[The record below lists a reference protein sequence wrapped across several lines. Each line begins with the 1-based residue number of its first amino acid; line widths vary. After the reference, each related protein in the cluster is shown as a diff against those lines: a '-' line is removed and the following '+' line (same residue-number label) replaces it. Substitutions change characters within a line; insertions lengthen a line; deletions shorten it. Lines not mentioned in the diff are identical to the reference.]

1 MSYFTFLGHPMNLK
15 RCLSFLVVCVFTF
28 FLAFVPTSFFGV
40 NPETGLPLFTLTQQ
54 RVIAI
59 FVFTAM
65 MWILEVIPTW
75 TTSVVA
81 IVSIL
86 LTTSNKGLGFLI
98 SGEGVGQLTNYKD
111 IMAAFAD
118 PVIMLFLGGFVLAF
132 AATKVGLDVQLAKV
146 MLKPFGTN
154 PKMVLLGVLLVIG
167 VFSMFMSNTATAAM
181 MLTFLTPVLAT
192 LPKDGGGRIALALAI
207 PIAANIGGMGTP
219 IGTPPNAIALGAIN
233 DSLPADQQIT
243 FVGWMIRMVPYVIV
257 MLLFAW
263 LLLLKLYPFKA
274 KKIELKIEG
283 QEVKAT
289 PFQKYVVWV
298 TFALTI
304 ILWVGEKWFG
314 VNSNVVAMIPF
325 AVFSATGIMKAK
337 HLEHINW
344 AVLWMVAGGFALG
357 TALNQTGLASTLI
370 ENIPFASWNALVV
383 MLAGGFICY
392 FLSNFI
398 SNSAAANL
406 VVPILIVVGKAL
418 SGKSDPANLPD
429 GGADGGA
436 VVADTLSKADT
447 LIPAADSVVA
457 SADSVAV
464 VSDSLA
470 VASDSLATAATSA
483 QEAAAYFEALG
494 GVPALIIGVAICA
507 SLAMCLPVSTPPNA
521 LAHSTGMISTK
532 QMATVG
538 IIIGV
543 VGFILGY
550 LMLIFVGF

>member
-1 MSYFTFLGHPMNLK
+1 MSYFSFLGHPMNLK
-15 RCLSFLVVCVFTF
+15 RCLSFLVVCIFTF
-28 FLAFVPTSFFGV
+28 FLALVPTSFFGV
-40 NPETGLPLFTLTQQ
+40 NPDTGLPIFTLTQQ

-98 SGEGVGQLTNYKD
+98 AKENVGALTNYKD
-111 IMAAFAD
+111 VMAAFAD

-154 PKMVLLGVLLVIG
+154 PKTVLLGVLLVIG

-192 LPKDGGGRIALALAI
+192 LPKDGGGRISLALAI

-219 IGTPPNAIALGAIN
+219 IGTPPNAIALGA
-233 DSLPADQQIT
+233 LQEAGYAIT
-243 FVGWMIRMVPYVIV
+243 FAGWMLRMVPYVIL
-257 MLLFAW
+257 MLVIAW
-263 LLLLKLYPFKA
+263 VLLMKLYPFKA
-274 KKIELKIEG
+274 KSIELKIEG
-283 QEVKAT
+283 QEIKAT

-304 ILWVGEKWFG
+304 ILWVGEQWFKI
-314 VNSNVVAMIPF
+314 NSNIVAMIPF

-370 ENIPFASWNALVV
+370 KTIPFASWNSLVV
-383 MLAGGFICY
+383 MLVGGFICY

-398 SNSAAANL
+398 SNSASANL
-406 VVPILIVVGKAL
+406 VVPILIVVGKAM
-418 SGKSDPANLPD
+418 SGNP
-429 GGADGGA
+429 G
-436 VVADTLSKADT
+436 
-447 LIPAADSVVA
+447 
-457 SADSVAV
+457 
-464 VSDSLA
+464 
-470 VASDSLATAATSA
+470 
-483 QEAAAYFEALG
+483 FESLG
-494 GVPALIIGVAICA
+494 GVPAMIIGVAICA

-521 LAHSTGMISTK
+521 LAHSTGMITTK

-538 IIIGV
+538 IVMGA
-543 VGFILGY
+543 VGLVLGY
-550 LMLIFVGF
+550 LMLIFIGF

>member
-1 MSYFTFLGHPMNLK
+1 MSYFSFLGHPMNVK
-15 RCLSFLVVCVFTF
+15 RCVSFLIVCVFTF
-28 FLAFVPTSFFGV
+28 FLALVPTSFFGTD
-40 NPETGLPLFTLTQQ
+40 PLTGANLFTLTQQ

-98 SGEGVGQLTNYKD
+98 TKENVGALTNYKD
-111 IMAAFAD
+111 VMAAFAD

-132 AATKVGLDVQLAKV
+132 AATKVGLDVQLAKI
-146 MLKPFGTN
+146 MLKPFGKN
-154 PKMVLLGVLLVIG
+154 PKTVLLGVLLVIG
-167 VFSMFMSNTATAAM
+167 FFSMFMSNTATAAM

-207 PIAANIGGMGTP
+207 PIAANLGGIGTP
-219 IGTPPNAIALGAIN
+219 IGTPPNAIALGALQEAGYN
-233 DSLPADQQIT
+233 IT
-243 FVGWMIRMVPYVIV
+243 FAGWMLRMVPYVIV

-263 LLLLKLYPFKA
+263 VLLMKMFPFKA
-274 KKIELKIEG
+274 KTIELKIEG
-283 QEVKAT
+283 APVKVT

-304 ILWVGEKWFG
+304 ILWVGESIFK
-314 VNSNVVAMIPF
+314 VNSNIVAMIPF
-325 AVFSATGIMKAK
+325 AVFSATGILKAR

-357 TALNQTGLASTLI
+357 TALNQTGLATRLI
-370 ENIPFASWNALVV
+370 QIIPFASWNALIV
-383 MLAGGFICY
+383 MIVGGLICY

-406 VVPILIVVGKAL
+406 VVPILIVVGKAMA
-418 SGKSDPANLPD
+418 GNPA
-429 GGADGGA
+429 
-436 VVADTLSKADT
+436 
-447 LIPAADSVVA
+447 
-457 SADSVAV
+457 
-464 VSDSLA
+464 
-470 VASDSLATAATSA
+470 
-483 QEAAAYFEALG
+483 FESMG
-494 GVPALIIGVAICA
+494 GVPAMIVGIAISA
-507 SLAMCLPVSTPPNA
+507 SIAMCLPVSTPPNA
-521 LAHSTGMISTK
+521 LAHSTGMITTK

-550 LMLIFVGF
+550 AMLILIGF

>member
-15 RCLSFLVVCVFTF
+15 RCLSFLVVCIFTF
-28 FLAFVPTSFFGV
+28 FLALVPTSFYGV
-40 NPETGLPLFTLTQQ
+40 NPDTLEPIFTLTQQ

-98 SGEGVGQLTNYKD
+98 AKENIGALTNYKD

-154 PKMVLLGVLLVIG
+154 PKTVLLGVLLVIG
-167 VFSMFMSNTATAAM
+167 IFSMFMSNTATAAM

-192 LPKDGGGRIALALAI
+192 LPKDGGGRISLALAI

-219 IGTPPNAIALGAIN
+219 IGTPPNAIALGA
-233 DSLPADQQIT
+233 LQEAGYAIT
-243 FVGWMIRMVPYVIV
+243 FAGWMLRMVPYVIV
-257 MLLFAW
+257 MLLIAW
-263 LLLLKLYPFKA
+263 VLLMKLYPFKA
-274 KKIELKIEG
+274 KSIELKIEG
-283 QEVKAT
+283 APVKTT

-304 ILWVGEKWFG
+304 ILWVGESIFKI
-314 VNSNVVAMIPF
+314 NSNIVAMIPF
-325 AVFSATGIMKAK
+325 AVFSATGIMKARD
-337 HLEHINW
+337 LEHINW

-357 TALNQTGLASTLI
+357 TALNETGLAMTLI
-370 ENIPFASWNALVV
+370 KTIPFANWNALVV
-383 MLAGGFICY
+383 MFVGGFICY

-398 SNSAAANL
+398 SNSASANL
-406 VVPILIVVGKAL
+406 VVPILIVIGKAME
-418 SGKSDPANLPD
+418 GNP
-429 GGADGGA
+429 G
-436 VVADTLSKADT
+436 
-447 LIPAADSVVA
+447 
-457 SADSVAV
+457 
-464 VSDSLA
+464 
-470 VASDSLATAATSA
+470 
-483 QEAAAYFEALG
+483 FESLG
-494 GVPALIIGVAICA
+494 GVQAMIIGVAICA
-507 SLAMCLPVSTPPNA
+507 SIAMCLPVSTPPNA
-521 LAHSTGMISTK
+521 LAHSTGMITTK

-538 IIIGV
+538 IVLGAIGFV
-543 VGFILGY
+543 LGY
-550 LMLIFVGF
+550 LMLIFIGF

>member
-1 MSYFTFLGHPMNLK
+1 MSYFHFLGHPMNLK
-15 RCLSFLVVCVFTF
+15 RCLAFLAVCVITF
-28 FLAFVPTSFFGV
+28 FLALVPTSFYGV
-40 NPETGLPLFTLTQQ
+40 DPVTGETIFTLTQQ

-59 FVFTAM
+59 FVFTAL

-98 SGEGVGQLTNYKD
+98 TKENVGALTNYKD

-154 PKMVLLGVLLVIG
+154 PKAVLLGILLVIG
-167 VFSMFMSNTATAAM
+167 IFSMFMSNTATAAM

-192 LPKDGGGRIALALAI
+192 LPKDGGGRISLALAI

-219 IGTPPNAIALGAIN
+219 IGTPPNAIALGALQEAGFN
-233 DSLPADQQIT
+233 IT
-243 FVGWMIRMVPYVIV
+243 FVGWMLRMVPYVII

-263 LLLLKLYPFKA
+263 FLLMKMYPFKA
-274 KKIELKIEG
+274 KRIELKIEG
-283 QEVKAT
+283 APVKVT

-304 ILWVGEKWFG
+304 ILWVGESIFKI
-314 VNSNVVAMIPF
+314 NSNIVAMIPF
-325 AVFSATGIMKAK
+325 AVFSATGILKARE
-337 HLEHINW
+337 LEHINW

-357 TALNQTGLASTLI
+357 TALNQTGLAATLI
-370 ENIPFASWNALVV
+370 QIIPFASWNALIV
-383 MLAGGFICY
+383 MLVGGFICY

-406 VVPILIVVGKAL
+406 VVPILVVVG
-418 SGKSDPANLPD
+418 
-429 GGADGGA
+429 
-436 VVADTLSKADT
+436 
-447 LIPAADSVVA
+447 
-457 SADSVAV
+457 
-464 VSDSLA
+464 
-470 VASDSLATAATSA
+470 TAMKDVPSF
-483 QEAAAYFEALG
+483 QALG
-494 GVPALIIGVAICA
+494 GVPAMIVGIAISA

-521 LAHSTGMISTK
+521 LAHSTGMITTK

-538 IIIGV
+538 IILGV
-543 VGFILGY
+543 VGFALGY
-550 LMLIFVGF
+550 AMLIFIGF

>member
-1 MSYFTFLGHPMNLK
+1 MNVK
-15 RCLSFLVVCVFTF
+15 RCVSFLIVCVFTF
-28 FLAFVPTSFFGV
+28 FLALVPTSFFGTD
-40 NPETGLPLFTLTQQ
+40 PLTGANLFTLTQQ

-98 SGEGVGQLTNYKD
+98 SKENVGALTNYKD
-111 IMAAFAD
+111 VMAAFAD

-132 AATKVGLDVQLAKV
+132 AATKVGLDVQLAKI
-146 MLKPFGTN
+146 MLKPFGKN
-154 PKMVLLGVLLVIG
+154 PKTVLLGVLLVIG
-167 VFSMFMSNTATAAM
+167 FFSMFMSNTATAAM

-207 PIAANIGGMGTP
+207 PIAANLGGIGTP
-219 IGTPPNAIALGAIN
+219 IGTPPNAIALGALQEAGYN
-233 DSLPADQQIT
+233 IT
-243 FVGWMIRMVPYVIV
+243 FAGWMLRMVPYVIV

-263 LLLLKLYPFKA
+263 VLLMKMFPFKA
-274 KKIELKIEG
+274 KTIELKIEG
-283 QEVKAT
+283 APVKVT

-304 ILWVGEKWFG
+304 ILWVGESIFK
-314 VNSNVVAMIPF
+314 VNSNIVAMIPF
-325 AVFSATGIMKAK
+325 AVFSATGILKAR

-357 TALNQTGLASTLI
+357 TALNQTGLATRLI
-370 ENIPFASWNALVV
+370 QIIPFASWNALIV
-383 MLAGGFICY
+383 MIVGGLICY

-398 SNSAAANL
+398 SNSASANL
-406 VVPILIVVGKAL
+406 VVPILVVVGTAMK
-418 SGKSDPANLPD
+418 DNPD
-429 GGADGGA
+429 F
-436 VVADTLSKADT
+436 V
-447 LIPAADSVVA
+447 
-457 SADSVAV
+457 
-464 VSDSLA
+464 
-470 VASDSLATAATSA
+470 
-483 QEAAAYFEALG
+483 ALG
-494 GVPALIIGVAICA
+494 GVPAMIVGIAIAA
-507 SLAMCLPVSTPPNA
+507 SVAMCLPVSTPPNA
-521 LAHSTGMISTK
+521 LAHSTGMITTK

-543 VGFILGY
+543 VGLTLGY
-550 LMLIFVGF
+550 LMLIFIGF

>member
-1 MSYFTFLGHPMNLK
+1 MSYFHFLGHPMNLR
-15 RCLSFLVVCVFTF
+15 RCLAFLAVCVITF
-28 FLAFVPTSFFGV
+28 FLALVPTSFYGV
-40 NPETGLPLFTLTQQ
+40 DPVTGETLFTLTQQ

-59 FVFTAM
+59 FVFTAL

-98 SGEGVGQLTNYKD
+98 SKENVGALTNYKD
-111 IMAAFAD
+111 VMAAFAD

-132 AATKVGLDVQLAKV
+132 AATKVGLDVQLARV

-154 PKMVLLGVLLVIG
+154 PKTVLLGILLVIG
-167 VFSMFMSNTATAAM
+167 IFSMFMSNTATAAM

-192 LPKDGGGRIALALAI
+192 LPKDGGGRISLALAI

-219 IGTPPNAIALGAIN
+219 IGTPPNAIALGALQEAGFN
-233 DSLPADQQIT
+233 IT
-243 FVGWMIRMVPYVIV
+243 FVGWMLRMVPYVII

-263 LLLLKLYPFKA
+263 FLLLKLYPFKA

-283 QEVKAT
+283 APVKVT

-298 TFALTI
+298 TFTLTI
-304 ILWVGEKWFG
+304 ILWVGEGLFK
-314 VNSNVVAMIPF
+314 VNSNIVAMIPF
-325 AVFSATGIMKAK
+325 AVFSATGILKARE
-337 HLEHINW
+337 LEHINW

-370 ENIPFASWNALVV
+370 QIIPFASWNALVV
-383 MLAGGFICY
+383 MLVGGFICY

-406 VVPILIVVGKAL
+406 VVPILVVVG
-418 SGKSDPANLPD
+418 
-429 GGADGGA
+429 
-436 VVADTLSKADT
+436 
-447 LIPAADSVVA
+447 
-457 SADSVAV
+457 
-464 VSDSLA
+464 
-470 VASDSLATAATSA
+470 TAMKDVPSF
-483 QEAAAYFEALG
+483 QSLG
-494 GVPALIIGVAICA
+494 GVSAMIVGIAISA

-521 LAHSTGMISTK
+521 LAHSTGMITTK

-538 IIIGV
+538 VIIGV
-543 VGFILGY
+543 VGFVLGY
-550 LMLIFVGF
+550 VMLVFIGF

>member
-1 MSYFTFLGHPMNLK
+1 MSYFTFLGHPMNYK
-15 RCLSFLVVCVFTF
+15 RCISFLVVCVFTF
-28 FLAFVPTSFFGV
+28 FLALVPSSFFGI
-40 NPETGLPLFTLTQQ
+40 NPETGLPIFTLTQQ

-98 SGEGVGQLTNYKD
+98 AKENVGALTNYKD

-154 PKMVLLGVLLVIG
+154 PKTVLLGVLLVIG
-167 VFSMFMSNTATAAM
+167 IFSMFMSNTATAAM

-192 LPKDGGGRIALALAI
+192 LPKDGGGRISLALAI

-219 IGTPPNAIALGAIN
+219 IGTPPNAIALGA
-233 DSLPADQQIT
+233 LQEAGYAIT
-243 FVGWMIRMVPYVIV
+243 FAGWMLRMVPFVIL
-257 MLLFAW
+257 MLVIAW
-263 LLLLKLYPFKA
+263 VLLMKLYPFKA
-274 KKIELKIEG
+274 KSIELKIEG
-283 QEVKAT
+283 EPIKTT

-304 ILWVGEKWFG
+304 ILWVGESIFKI
-314 VNSNVVAMIPF
+314 NSNIVAMIPF

-370 ENIPFASWNALVV
+370 KTIPFASWNSLVV
-383 MLAGGFICY
+383 MLVGGFICY

-398 SNSAAANL
+398 SNSASANL
-406 VVPILIVVGKAL
+406 VVPILIVVGKAMVGNP
-418 SGKSDPANLPD
+418 S
-429 GGADGGA
+429 
-436 VVADTLSKADT
+436 
-447 LIPAADSVVA
+447 
-457 SADSVAV
+457 
-464 VSDSLA
+464 
-470 VASDSLATAATSA
+470 
-483 QEAAAYFEALG
+483 FEALG
-494 GVPALIIGVAICA
+494 GVPAMIIGVAICA

-521 LAHSTGMISTK
+521 LAHSTGMITTK

-538 IIIGV
+538 IIIGA
-543 VGFILGY
+543 VGLVLGY
-550 LMLIFVGF
+550 LMLIFIGF

>member
-1 MSYFTFLGHPMNLK
+1 MSYFNFLGHPMNLK
-15 RCLSFLVVCVFTF
+15 RCLSFLVVCIFTF
-28 FLAFVPTSFFGV
+28 FLALVPTSFFGV
-40 NPETGLPLFTLTQQ
+40 NPDTGLPIFTLTQQ

-86 LTTSNKGLGFLI
+86 LTTSNQGLGFLI
-98 SGEGVGQLTNYKD
+98 AKENVGALTNYKD

-154 PKMVLLGVLLVIG
+154 PKTVLLGVLLVIG

-192 LPKDGGGRIALALAI
+192 LPKDGGGRISLALAI
-207 PIAANIGGMGTP
+207 SIAANIGGMGTP
-219 IGTPPNAIALGAIN
+219 IGTPPNAIALGA
-233 DSLPADQQIT
+233 LQEAGYAIT
-243 FVGWMIRMVPYVIV
+243 FAGWMLRMVPYVIL
-257 MLLFAW
+257 MLVIAW
-263 LLLLKLYPFKA
+263 VLLMKLYPFKA
-274 KKIELKIEG
+274 KSIELKIEG
-283 QEVKAT
+283 QEIKAT

-304 ILWVGEKWFG
+304 ILWVGEQWFKI
-314 VNSNVVAMIPF
+314 NSNIVAMIPF

-370 ENIPFASWNALVV
+370 KTIPFASWNALVV
-383 MLAGGFICY
+383 MLVGGFICY

-398 SNSAAANL
+398 SNSASANL

-418 SGKSDPANLPD
+418 MGNPH
-429 GGADGGA
+429 
-436 VVADTLSKADT
+436 
-447 LIPAADSVVA
+447 
-457 SADSVAV
+457 
-464 VSDSLA
+464 
-470 VASDSLATAATSA
+470 
-483 QEAAAYFEALG
+483 FESLG
-494 GVPALIIGVAICA
+494 GVPAMIIGVAICA

-521 LAHSTGMISTK
+521 LAHSTGMITTK

-538 IIIGV
+538 IIIGA
-543 VGFILGY
+543 VGLVLGY
-550 LMLIFVGF
+550 SMLIFIGF

>member
-28 FLAFVPTSFFGV
+28 FLALVPTSFYGL
-40 NPETGLPLFTLTQQ
+40 NPETGLPIFTLTQQ

-86 LTTSNKGLGFLI
+86 LTTSNKGLGFLMAKENL
-98 SGEGVGQLTNYKD
+98 GELTNYKS

-154 PKMVLLGVLLVIG
+154 PKKVLLGVLLVIG

-192 LPKDGGGRIALALAI
+192 LPKDGGGRISLALAI
-207 PIAANIGGMGTP
+207 PIAANLGGMGTP
-219 IGTPPNAIALGAIN
+219 IGTPPNAIALGA
-233 DSLPADQQIT
+233 LQEAGYGIT
-243 FVGWMIRMVPYVIV
+243 FVGWMIRMVPFVIV
-257 MLLFAW
+257 MLLIAW
-263 LLLLKLYPFKA
+263 VLLTKMYPFKA
-274 KKIELKIEG
+274 KSIELKIEG
-283 QEVKAT
+283 APIKTT

-304 ILWVGEKWFG
+304 ILWVGESLFK
-314 VNSNVVAMIPF
+314 VNSNIVAMIPF
-325 AVFSATGIMKAK
+325 AVFSATGILKARD
-337 HLEHINW
+337 LEHINW

-357 TALNQTGLASTLI
+357 TALNQTGLATTLI
-370 ENIPFASWNALVV
+370 NTIPFASWNALVV
-383 MLAGGFICY
+383 MLVGGLICY

-398 SNSAAANL
+398 SNSASANL
-406 VVPILIVVGKAL
+406 VVPILIVVGKAMI
-418 SGKSDPANLPD
+418 GNP
-429 GGADGGA
+429 
-436 VVADTLSKADT
+436 
-447 LIPAADSVVA
+447 
-457 SADSVAV
+457 
-464 VSDSLA
+464 
-470 VASDSLATAATSA
+470 
-483 QEAAAYFEALG
+483 YFESLG
-494 GVPALIIGVAICA
+494 GVPAMIVGVAICA

-521 LAHSTGMISTK
+521 LAHSTGMITTK

-538 IIIGV
+538 IIMGV
-543 VGFILGY
+543 VGLVLGY
-550 LMLIFVGF
+550 LMLIFIGF

>member
-1 MSYFTFLGHPMNLK
+1 MSYFSFLGHPMNLK
-15 RCLSFLVVCVFTF
+15 RCLSFLVVCIFTF
-28 FLAFVPTSFFGV
+28 FLALVPTSFFGV
-40 NPETGLPLFTLTQQ
+40 NPDTGLPIFTLTQQ

-98 SGEGVGQLTNYKD
+98 AKENIGALTNYKD
-111 IMAAFAD
+111 VMAAFAD

-154 PKMVLLGVLLVIG
+154 PKTVLLGVLLVIG
-167 VFSMFMSNTATAAM
+167 TFSMFMSNTATAAM

-192 LPKDGGGRIALALAI
+192 LPKDGGGRISLALAI

-219 IGTPPNAIALGAIN
+219 IGTPPNAIALGA
-233 DSLPADQQIT
+233 LQEAGYAIT
-243 FVGWMIRMVPYVIV
+243 FAGWMLRMVPYVV
-257 MLLFAW
+257 LMLVIAW
-263 LLLLKLYPFKA
+263 VLLMKLYPFKA
-274 KKIELKIEG
+274 KSIELKIEG

-304 ILWVGEKWFG
+304 ILWVGEQWFKI
-314 VNSNVVAMIPF
+314 NSNIVAMIPF
-325 AVFSATGIMKAK
+325 AVFSATGIMKAR

-370 ENIPFASWNALVV
+370 KTIPFASWNALVV
-383 MLAGGFICY
+383 MLVGGFICY

-398 SNSAAANL
+398 SNSASANL

-418 SGKSDPANLPD
+418 MGNPH
-429 GGADGGA
+429 
-436 VVADTLSKADT
+436 
-447 LIPAADSVVA
+447 
-457 SADSVAV
+457 
-464 VSDSLA
+464 
-470 VASDSLATAATSA
+470 
-483 QEAAAYFEALG
+483 FESLG
-494 GVPALIIGVAICA
+494 GVPAMIIGVAICA

-521 LAHSTGMISTK
+521 LAHSTGMITTK

-538 IIIGV
+538 IIIGA
-543 VGFILGY
+543 VGLVLGY
-550 LMLIFVGF
+550 SMLIFIGF

>member
-1 MSYFTFLGHPMNLK
+1 MSYFSFLGHPMNLK
-15 RCLSFLVVCVFTF
+15 RCLSFLVVCIFTF
-28 FLAFVPTSFFGV
+28 FLALVPTSFFGV
-40 NPETGLPLFTLTQQ
+40 NPDTGLPIFTLTQQ

-98 SGEGVGQLTNYKD
+98 VKENVGALTNYKD
-111 IMAAFAD
+111 VMAAFAD

-154 PKMVLLGVLLVIG
+154 PKTVLLGVLLVIG

-192 LPKDGGGRIALALAI
+192 LPKDGGGRISLALAI

-219 IGTPPNAIALGAIN
+219 IGTPPNAIALGA
-233 DSLPADQQIT
+233 LQEAGYAIT
-243 FVGWMIRMVPYVIV
+243 FAGWMLRMVPYVIL
-257 MLLFAW
+257 MLVIAW
-263 LLLLKLYPFKA
+263 VLLMKIYPFKA
-274 KKIELKIEG
+274 KSIELKIEG

-304 ILWVGEKWFG
+304 ILWVGEQWFKI
-314 VNSNVVAMIPF
+314 NSNIVAMIPF
-325 AVFSATGIMKAK
+325 AVFSATGIMKAR

-370 ENIPFASWNALVV
+370 KTIPFASWNSLVV
-383 MLAGGFICY
+383 MLVGGFICY

-398 SNSAAANL
+398 SNSASANL
-406 VVPILIVVGKAL
+406 VVPILIVVGKAM
-418 SGKSDPANLPD
+418 SGNP
-429 GGADGGA
+429 G
-436 VVADTLSKADT
+436 
-447 LIPAADSVVA
+447 
-457 SADSVAV
+457 
-464 VSDSLA
+464 
-470 VASDSLATAATSA
+470 
-483 QEAAAYFEALG
+483 FESLG
-494 GVPALIIGVAICA
+494 GVPAMIIGVAICA

-521 LAHSTGMISTK
+521 LAHSTGMITTK

-538 IIIGV
+538 IVMGA
-543 VGFILGY
+543 VGLVLGY
-550 LMLIFVGF
+550 LMLIFIGF

>member
-1 MSYFTFLGHPMNLK
+1 MSYFSFLGHPMNLK
-15 RCLSFLVVCVFTF
+15 RCLSFLVVCVITF
-28 FLAFVPTSFFGV
+28 FLALVPTSFYGV
-40 NPETGLPLFTLTQQ
+40 DPATGENLFTLTQQ

-59 FVFTAM
+59 FVFTAL

-98 SGEGVGQLTNYKD
+98 TKEGVGALTNYKD
-111 IMAAFAD
+111 VMAAFAD

-132 AATKVGLDVQLAKV
+132 AATKVGLDVQLAKL

-154 PKMVLLGVLLVIG
+154 PKFVLLGVLLVIG

-192 LPKDGGGRIALALAI
+192 LPKDGGGRISLALAI

-219 IGTPPNAIALGAIN
+219 IGTPPNAIALGA
-233 DSLPADQQIT
+233 LEEAGYVVT
-243 FVGWMIRMVPYVIV
+243 FAGWMLRMVPYVIV
-257 MLLFAW
+257 MLLIAW
-263 LLLLKLYPFKA
+263 VLLQKLYPFKA

-304 ILWVGEKWFG
+304 FLWVFEGLFKI
-314 VNSNVVAMIPF
+314 NSNIVAMIPF
-325 AVFSATGIMKAK
+325 AVFSATGILKAR

-357 TALNQTGLASTLI
+357 TALNQTDLASTLI
-370 ENIPFASWNALVV
+370 KTIPFASWNALVV
-383 MLAGGFICY
+383 MLVGGFICY

-398 SNSAAANL
+398 SNSASANL
-406 VVPILIVVGKAL
+406 VVPILIIVGKAMA
-418 SGKSDPANLPD
+418 GNETFD
-429 GGADGGA
+429 
-436 VVADTLSKADT
+436 
-447 LIPAADSVVA
+447 
-457 SADSVAV
+457 
-464 VSDSLA
+464 
-470 VASDSLATAATSA
+470 
-483 QEAAAYFEALG
+483 ALG
-494 GVPALIIGVAICA
+494 GVPAMIIGVAICA

-521 LAHSTGMISTK
+521 LAHSTGMITTK
-532 QMATVG
+532 QMAVVG
-538 IIIGV
+538 IIMGV
-543 VGFILGY
+543 VGLVLGY
-550 LMLIFVGF
+550 AMLIFIGF

>member
-1 MSYFTFLGHPMNLK
+1 MSYFHFLGHPMNLK

-28 FLAFVPTSFFGV
+28 FLALVPSSFFGI
-40 NPETGLPLFTLTQQ
+40 NPETGLPIFTLTQQ

-98 SGEGVGQLTNYKD
+98 AKENVGALTNYKD

-146 MLKPFGTN
+146 MLKPFGKN
-154 PKMVLLGVLLVIG
+154 PKTVLLGVLLVIG

-192 LPKDGGGRIALALAI
+192 LPKDGGGRISLALAI

-219 IGTPPNAIALGAIN
+219 IGTPPNAIALGALQEAGYN
-233 DSLPADQQIT
+233 IT
-243 FVGWMIRMVPYVIV
+243 FVDWMLRMVPFV
-257 MLLFAW
+257 
-263 LLLLKLYPFKA
+263 LLLLLIAWVLLMKMYPFKA
-274 KKIELKIEG
+274 KSIELKIEG
-283 QEVKAT
+283 APTKTT

-304 ILWVGEKWFG
+304 ILWVFESLFK
-314 VNSNVVAMIPF
+314 VNSNIVAMIPF
-325 AVFSATGIMKAK
+325 AVFSATGILKARD
-337 HLEHINW
+337 LEHINW

-357 TALNQTGLASTLI
+357 TALNQTGLAVTLI
-370 ENIPFASWNALVV
+370 KIIPFASWNALVV
-383 MLAGGFICY
+383 MIVGGLICY

-398 SNSAAANL
+398 SNSASANL
-406 VVPILIVVGKAL
+406 VVPILVVVGTAMK
-418 SGKSDPANLPD
+418 DNPAF
-429 GGADGGA
+429 
-436 VVADTLSKADT
+436 
-447 LIPAADSVVA
+447 A
-457 SADSVAV
+457 S
-464 VSDSLA
+464 
-470 VASDSLATAATSA
+470 
-483 QEAAAYFEALG
+483 LG
-494 GVPALIIGVAICA
+494 GVPAMIIGIAIAA
-507 SLAMCLPVSTPPNA
+507 SMAMCLPVSTPPNA
-521 LAHSTGMISTK
+521 LAHSTGMITTK

-538 IIIGV
+538 IILGV
-543 VGFILGY
+543 VGLSLGY
-550 LMLIFVGF
+550 LMLIFIGF

>member
-1 MSYFTFLGHPMNLK
+1 MSYFSFLGHPMNLK
-15 RCLSFLVVCVFTF
+15 RCVSFLIVCVFTF
-28 FLAFVPTSFFGV
+28 FLALVPTSFYGV
-40 NPETGLPLFTLTQQ
+40 NPDTGLPIFTLTQQ

-59 FVFTAM
+59 FAFTAM

-86 LTTSNKGLGFLI
+86 LTTSNKGLGFLMAKDNL
-98 SGEGVGQLTNYKD
+98 GELTNYKS

-146 MLKPFGTN
+146 MLKPFGKN
-154 PKMVLLGVLLVIG
+154 PKTVLLGVLLVIG

-192 LPKDGGGRIALALAI
+192 LPKDGGGRISLALAI
-207 PIAANIGGMGTP
+207 PIAANLGGMGTP
-219 IGTPPNAIALGAIN
+219 IGTPPNAIALGALQDAGYN
-233 DSLPADQQIT
+233 IT

-263 LLLLKLYPFKA
+263 FLLMKLYPFKA
-274 KKIELKIEG
+274 KSIELKIEG
-283 QEVKAT
+283 APVKTT

-304 ILWVGEKWFG
+304 ILWVGESLFK
-314 VNSNVVAMIPF
+314 VNSNIVAMIPF
-325 AVFSATGIMKAK
+325 AVFSATGILKAR

-357 TALNQTGLASTLI
+357 TALNQTGLATTLI
-370 ENIPFASWNALVV
+370 KTIPFASWNALVV
-383 MLAGGFICY
+383 MLVGGLICY

-398 SNSAAANL
+398 SNSASANL
-406 VVPILIVVGKAL
+406 VVPILMVVGKAIA
-418 SGKSDPANLPD
+418 GNPE
-429 GGADGGA
+429 
-436 VVADTLSKADT
+436 
-447 LIPAADSVVA
+447 
-457 SADSVAV
+457 SAESF
-464 VSDSLA
+464 S
-470 VASDSLATAATSA
+470 
-483 QEAAAYFEALG
+483 ALG
-494 GVPALIIGVAICA
+494 GVSAMIVGVAICA

-521 LAHSTGMISTK
+521 LAHSTGMITTK

-538 IIIGV
+538 VIIGV
-543 VGFILGY
+543 VGLVLGY
-550 LMLIFVGF
+550 AMLIFIGF

>member
-28 FLAFVPTSFFGV
+28 FLALVPTTFYGV
-40 NPETGLPLFTLTQQ
+40 NPETGLPIFTLTQQ

-86 LTTSNKGLGFLI
+86 LTTSNKGLGFLMVKDNI
-98 SGEGVGQLTNYKD
+98 GELTNYKSV
-111 IMAAFAD
+111 MAAFAD

-154 PKMVLLGVLLVIG
+154 PKTVLLGLLLVIG

-192 LPKDGGGRIALALAI
+192 LPKDGGGRISLALAI
-207 PIAANIGGMGTP
+207 PIAANLGGMGTP
-219 IGTPPNAIALGAIN
+219 IGTPPNAIALGALQDAGYN
-233 DSLPADQQIT
+233 MT
-243 FVGWMIRMVPYVIV
+243 FVGWMIRMIPYVIV
-257 MLLFAW
+257 MLLIAW
-263 LLLLKLYPFKA
+263 VLLMKLYPFKA
-274 KKIELKIEG
+274 KKIEIKIEG
-283 QEVKAT
+283 TEIKAT

-304 ILWVGEKWFG
+304 ILWVGESLFK
-314 VNSNVVAMIPF
+314 VNSNIVAMIPF
-325 AVFSATGIMKAK
+325 AVFSATGILKARD
-337 HLEHINW
+337 LEHINW

-370 ENIPFASWNALVV
+370 QTIPFASWNAIVV
-383 MLAGGFICY
+383 MLVGGFICY

-398 SNSAAANL
+398 SNSASANL
-406 VVPILIVVGKAL
+406 VVPILIVVGKAM
-418 SGKSDPANLPD
+418 SGNPS
-429 GGADGGA
+429 
-436 VVADTLSKADT
+436 
-447 LIPAADSVVA
+447 
-457 SADSVAV
+457 
-464 VSDSLA
+464 
-470 VASDSLATAATSA
+470 
-483 QEAAAYFEALG
+483 FESLG
-494 GVPALIIGVAICA
+494 GVPAMIVGIAIAA

-521 LAHSTGMISTK
+521 LAHSTGMITTK

-538 IIIGV
+538 IILGV
-543 VGFILGY
+543 VGFVLGY
-550 LMLIFVGF
+550 LMLIFIGF

>member
-28 FLAFVPTSFFGV
+28 FLALVPTSFYGL
-40 NPETGLPLFTLTQQ
+40 NPETGLPIFTLTQQ

-98 SGEGVGQLTNYKD
+98 TKENIGELTNYKS

-154 PKMVLLGVLLVIG
+154 PKKVLLGVLLVIG
-167 VFSMFMSNTATAAM
+167 IFSMFMSNTATAAM

-192 LPKDGGGRIALALAI
+192 LPKDGGGRISLALAI

-219 IGTPPNAIALGAIN
+219 IGTPPNAIALGALQ
-233 DSLPADQQIT
+233 DAGYAIT
-243 FVGWMIRMVPYVIV
+243 FAGWMLRMVPFVIL
-257 MLLFAW
+257 MLVIAW
-263 LLLLKLYPFKA
+263 VLLMKLYPFKA
-274 KKIELKIEG
+274 KSIELKIEG

-304 ILWVGEKWFG
+304 ILWIGEQWFKI
-314 VNSNVVAMIPF
+314 NSNIVAMIPF

-357 TALNQTGLASTLI
+357 TALNQTGLATTLI
-370 ENIPFASWNALVV
+370 NNIPFASWNSLVV
-383 MLAGGFICY
+383 MLVGGFICY

-398 SNSAAANL
+398 SNSASANL
-406 VVPILIVVGKAL
+406 VVPILIVVGKAMAG
-418 SGKSDPANLPD
+418 SP
-429 GGADGGA
+429 
-436 VVADTLSKADT
+436 
-447 LIPAADSVVA
+447 
-457 SADSVAV
+457 
-464 VSDSLA
+464 
-470 VASDSLATAATSA
+470 
-483 QEAAAYFEALG
+483 EFEALG
-494 GVPALIIGVAICA
+494 GVPAMIVGVAICA

-521 LAHSTGMISTK
+521 LAHSTGMITTK
-532 QMATVG
+532 QMAVVG
-538 IIIGV
+538 IIMGV
-543 VGFILGY
+543 VGLVLGY
-550 LMLIFVGF
+550 LMLIFIGF

>member
-1 MSYFTFLGHPMNLK
+1 MNVK
-15 RCLSFLVVCVFTF
+15 RCLSFLIVCVFTF
-28 FLAFVPTSFFGV
+28 FLALVPTSFFGTDPV
-40 NPETGLPLFTLTQQ
+40 TGANLFTLTQQ

-98 SGEGVGQLTNYKD
+98 TKENVGTLTNYKD
-111 IMAAFAD
+111 VMAAFAD

-132 AATKVGLDVQLAKV
+132 AATKVGLDVQLAKI
-146 MLKPFGTN
+146 MLKPFGKN
-154 PKMVLLGVLLVIG
+154 PKTVLLGVLLVIG
-167 VFSMFMSNTATAAM
+167 IFSMFMSNTATAAM

-207 PIAANIGGMGTP
+207 PIAANLGGMGTP
-219 IGTPPNAIALGAIN
+219 IGTPPNAIALGALQEAGYN
-233 DSLPADQQIT
+233 IT
-243 FVGWMIRMVPYVIV
+243 FAGWMLRMVPFVIV

-263 LLLLKLYPFKA
+263 ALLTKMFPFKA
-274 KKIELKIEG
+274 KTIELKIEG
-283 QEVKAT
+283 APVKVT

-304 ILWVGEKWFG
+304 ILWVGESIFK
-314 VNSNVVAMIPF
+314 VNSNIVAMIPF
-325 AVFSATGIMKAK
+325 AVFSATGILKAR

-357 TALNQTGLASTLI
+357 TALNQTGLATRLI
-370 ENIPFASWNALVV
+370 QIIPFASWNALIV
-383 MLAGGFICY
+383 MLVGGLICY

-398 SNSAAANL
+398 SNSASANL
-406 VVPILIVVGKAL
+406 VVPILVVVG
-418 SGKSDPANLPD
+418 
-429 GGADGGA
+429 
-436 VVADTLSKADT
+436 
-447 LIPAADSVVA
+447 
-457 SADSVAV
+457 
-464 VSDSLA
+464 
-470 VASDSLATAATSA
+470 TAMKDNPEFIS
-483 QEAAAYFEALG
+483 LG
-494 GVPALIIGVAICA
+494 GVPAMIVGIAIAA
-507 SLAMCLPVSTPPNA
+507 SMAMCLPVSTPPNA
-521 LAHSTGMISTK
+521 LAHSTGMITTK

-543 VGFILGY
+543 VGLALGY
-550 LMLIFVGF
+550 LMLIFIGF

>member
-1 MSYFTFLGHPMNLK
+1 MSYFSFLGHPMNLK

-28 FLAFVPTSFFGV
+28 FLALVPSSFYGI
-40 NPETGLPLFTLTQQ
+40 NPETGLPIFTLTQQ

-98 SGEGVGQLTNYKD
+98 AKENVGALTNYKD

-154 PKMVLLGVLLVIG
+154 PKTVLLGILLVIG
-167 VFSMFMSNTATAAM
+167 IFSMFMSNTATAAM

-192 LPKDGGGRIALALAI
+192 LPKDGGGRISLALAI

-219 IGTPPNAIALGAIN
+219 IGTPPNAIALGALQDAGYN
-233 DSLPADQQIT
+233 IT
-243 FVGWMIRMVPYVIV
+243 FAGWMLRMVPYVIL
-257 MLLFAW
+257 MLVIAW
-263 LLLLKLYPFKA
+263 VLLMKLYPFKA
-274 KKIELKIEG
+274 KSIELKIEG
-283 QEVKAT
+283 APVKVT

-304 ILWVGEKWFG
+304 ILWVGESLFKI
-314 VNSNVVAMIPF
+314 NSNIVAMIPF

-357 TALNQTGLASTLI
+357 TALNQTGLATTLI
-370 ENIPFASWNALVV
+370 NTIPFASWNALVV
-383 MLAGGFICY
+383 MLVGGFICY

-398 SNSAAANL
+398 SNSASANL
-406 VVPILIVVGKAL
+406 VVPILIVVGKAMA
-418 SGKSDPANLPD
+418 GNP
-429 GGADGGA
+429 G
-436 VVADTLSKADT
+436 
-447 LIPAADSVVA
+447 
-457 SADSVAV
+457 
-464 VSDSLA
+464 
-470 VASDSLATAATSA
+470 
-483 QEAAAYFEALG
+483 FEALG
-494 GVPALIIGVAICA
+494 GVPAMIIGVAIAA
-507 SLAMCLPVSTPPNA
+507 SVAMCLPVSTPPNA
-521 LAHSTGMISTK
+521 LAHSTGMITTK

-538 IIIGV
+538 VIMGV
-543 VGFILGY
+543 VGLTLGY
-550 LMLIFVGF
+550 LMLIFIGF

>member
-28 FLAFVPTSFFGV
+28 FLALVPTSFYGI
-40 NPETGLPLFTLTQQ
+40 NPETGLPIFTLTQQ

-81 IVSIL
+81 IVAIL
-86 LTTSNKGLGFLI
+86 LTTSNKGLGFLMNADNI
-98 SGEGVGQLTNYKD
+98 GELTNYKS

-154 PKMVLLGVLLVIG
+154 PKTVLLGVLLVIG
-167 VFSMFMSNTATAAM
+167 IFSMFMSNTATAAM

-192 LPKDGGGRIALALAI
+192 LPKDGGGRISLALAI
-207 PIAANIGGMGTP
+207 PIAANLGGMGTP
-219 IGTPPNAIALGAIN
+219 IGTPPNAIALGALQEAGYN
-233 DSLPADQQIT
+233 IT
-243 FVGWMIRMVPYVIV
+243 FVGWMLRMVPYVLI

-263 LLLLKLYPFKA
+263 FLLMRMYPFKA

-283 QEVKAT
+283 APVKTT

-304 ILWVGEKWFG
+304 ILWVGESLFK
-314 VNSNVVAMIPF
+314 VNSNIVAMIPF
-325 AVFSATGIMKAK
+325 AVFSATGILKARD
-337 HLEHINW
+337 LEHINW

-357 TALNQTGLASTLI
+357 TALNQTGLATTLI
-370 ENIPFASWNALVV
+370 NTIPFASWNALVV
-383 MLAGGFICY
+383 MLVGGFICY

-398 SNSAAANL
+398 SNSASANL
-406 VVPILIVVGKAL
+406 VVPILIVVGKAM
-418 SGKSDPANLPD
+418 SGNPS
-429 GGADGGA
+429 
-436 VVADTLSKADT
+436 
-447 LIPAADSVVA
+447 
-457 SADSVAV
+457 
-464 VSDSLA
+464 
-470 VASDSLATAATSA
+470 
-483 QEAAAYFEALG
+483 FEALG
-494 GVPALIIGVAICA
+494 GVPAMIAGVAICA

-521 LAHSTGMISTK
+521 LAHSTGMITTK

-538 IIIGV
+538 IIIGA
-543 VGFILGY
+543 VGFVLGY
-550 LMLIFVGF
+550 LMLMFIGF

>member
-1 MSYFTFLGHPMNLK
+1 MSYFHFLGHPMNLK

-28 FLAFVPTSFFGV
+28 FLALVPSSFYGI
-40 NPETGLPLFTLTQQ
+40 NPETGLPIFTLTQQ

-98 SGEGVGQLTNYKD
+98 AKENVGALTNYKD

-154 PKMVLLGVLLVIG
+154 PKTVLLGVLLVIG
-167 VFSMFMSNTATAAM
+167 IFSMFMSNTATAAM

-192 LPKDGGGRIALALAI
+192 LPKDGGGRISLALAI

-219 IGTPPNAIALGAIN
+219 IGTPPNAIALGALQEAGYN
-233 DSLPADQQIT
+233 IT
-243 FVGWMIRMVPYVIV
+243 FAGWMLRMVPYVIL
-257 MLLFAW
+257 MLVIAW
-263 LLLLKLYPFKA
+263 FLLMKLYPFKA
-274 KKIELKIEG
+274 KSIELKIEG
-283 QEVKAT
+283 QEIKVT

-304 ILWVGEKWFG
+304 ILWVGESIFKI
-314 VNSNVVAMIPF
+314 NSNIVAMIPF
-325 AVFSATGIMKAK
+325 AVFSATGIMKAR

-370 ENIPFASWNALVV
+370 KTIPFASWNALIV
-383 MLAGGFICY
+383 MLVGGFICY

-398 SNSAAANL
+398 SNSASANL
-406 VVPILIVVGKAL
+406 VVPILIVVGKAMA
-418 SGKSDPANLPD
+418 GNP
-429 GGADGGA
+429 G
-436 VVADTLSKADT
+436 
-447 LIPAADSVVA
+447 
-457 SADSVAV
+457 
-464 VSDSLA
+464 
-470 VASDSLATAATSA
+470 
-483 QEAAAYFEALG
+483 FEALG
-494 GVPALIIGVAICA
+494 GVPAMIIGVAIAA
-507 SLAMCLPVSTPPNA
+507 SVAMCLPVSTPPNA
-521 LAHSTGMISTK
+521 LAHSTGMITTK

-538 IIIGV
+538 IIMGV
-543 VGFILGY
+543 VGLTLGY
-550 LMLIFVGF
+550 LMLIFIGF

>member
-1 MSYFTFLGHPMNLK
+1 MSYFTFLGHPMNYK

-28 FLAFVPTSFFGV
+28 FLALVPTSFYGL
-40 NPETGLPLFTLTQQ
+40 NPETGLPIFTLTQQ

-86 LTTSNKGLGFLI
+86 LTTSNKGLGFLMGKENL
-98 SGEGVGQLTNYKD
+98 GELTNYKS

-154 PKMVLLGVLLVIG
+154 PKKVLLGVLLVIG

-192 LPKDGGGRIALALAI
+192 LPKDGGGRISLALAI
-207 PIAANIGGMGTP
+207 PIAANLGGMGTP
-219 IGTPPNAIALGAIN
+219 IGTPPNAIALGALQEAGYN
-233 DSLPADQQIT
+233 IT

-263 LLLLKLYPFKA
+263 FLLMKLYPFKA
-274 KKIELKIEG
+274 KSIELKIEG
-283 QEVKAT
+283 APTKTT

-304 ILWVGEKWFG
+304 ILWIGESLFK
-314 VNSNVVAMIPF
+314 VNSNIVAMIPF
-325 AVFSATGIMKAK
+325 AVFSATGILKSRD
-337 HLEHINW
+337 LEHINW

-370 ENIPFASWNALVV
+370 QTIPFASWNALVV
-383 MLAGGFICY
+383 MLVGGFICY

-398 SNSAAANL
+398 SNSASANL
-406 VVPILIVVGKAL
+406 VVPILIVVGKAM
-418 SGKSDPANLPD
+418 SGSPA
-429 GGADGGA
+429 
-436 VVADTLSKADT
+436 
-447 LIPAADSVVA
+447 
-457 SADSVAV
+457 
-464 VSDSLA
+464 
-470 VASDSLATAATSA
+470 
-483 QEAAAYFEALG
+483 FESLG
-494 GVPALIIGVAICA
+494 GVPAMITGVAICA

-521 LAHSTGMISTK
+521 LAHSTGMITTK

-543 VGFILGY
+543 VGLVLGY
-550 LMLIFVGF
+550 AMLIFIGF